1 MSRPIGL
8 LGESPGP
15 IRRGARVLIIMTI
28 TAIIFAS
35 GVAIMA
41 TASA

>member
-15 IRRGARVLIIMTI
+15 IRRWVRILVLGSI
-28 TAIIFAS
+28 TALLFAL
-35 GVAIMA
+35 GVAVMA
-41 TASA
+41 TASG